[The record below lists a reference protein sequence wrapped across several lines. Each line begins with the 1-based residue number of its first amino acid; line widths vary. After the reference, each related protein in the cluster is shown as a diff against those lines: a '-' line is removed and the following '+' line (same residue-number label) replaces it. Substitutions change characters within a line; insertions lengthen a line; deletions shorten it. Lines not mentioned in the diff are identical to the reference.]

1 MTNRRAVHQ
10 TGSTKHSNTIFRMLV
25 PEEGRIKGDVRLVQI
40 EVEHLLV
47 VGEHL
52 VRIDLLDKI
61 DFLLDIILEG
71 LYKLTGIL
79 S

>member
-1 MTNRRAVHQ
+1 
-10 TGSTKHSNTIFRMLV
+10 MLV
-25 PEEGRIKGDVRLVQI
+25 PEEGRIKADVRSVQI

-71 LYKLTGIL
+71 LYNLT
-79 S
+79 

>member
-1 MTNRRAVHQ
+1 
-10 TGSTKHSNTIFRMLV
+10 MLV
-25 PEEGRIKGDVRLVQI
+25 PEEDRIKADVRSVQI

-61 DFLLDIILEG
+61 DFLLGIILEG
-71 LYKLTGIL
+71 LYKLT
-79 S
+79 